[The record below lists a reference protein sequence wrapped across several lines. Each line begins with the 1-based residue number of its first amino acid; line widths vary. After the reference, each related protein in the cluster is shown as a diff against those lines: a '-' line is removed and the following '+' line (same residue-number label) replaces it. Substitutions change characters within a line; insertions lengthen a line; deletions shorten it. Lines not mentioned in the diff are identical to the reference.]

1 MLHGELTS
9 APVFTTERQVAR
21 YLRLRLGL
29 RAREAFACLMLD
41 TRHRLLRFEVLFE
54 GTIDVANVHPREL
67 IKRCLEV
74 NAAAIILAHNHPSGV
89 PEPSVADITLTER
102 LQPLLRELGVR
113 LLDHVVVGRGQ
124 VVSMAARGLI
134 QRA

>member
-1 MLHGELTS
+1 MELAGALLGIGILAS
-9 APVFTTERQVAR
+9 FG
-21 YLRLRLGL
+21 LGL